1 MDIMYV
7 IVSVCGIVGSSSII
21 SGLVLRRID
30 KLERMLE
37 TRDADRVEENVVR
50 GEVIEKTGK
59 LAEASAVALRVIT
72 TDEVCHTE
80 LRDYRKAAGRLED
93 FVRKKSAEYLHA
105 T

>member
-1 MDIMYV
+1 MDIIYI

-50 GEVIEKTGK
+50 GDVIEKTGR

-72 TDEVCHTE
+72 SDDVCLAE
-80 LRDYRKAAGRLED
+80 LKDYRRASGKLEE
-93 FVRKKSAEYLHA
+93 FIRKKSAEYLHA